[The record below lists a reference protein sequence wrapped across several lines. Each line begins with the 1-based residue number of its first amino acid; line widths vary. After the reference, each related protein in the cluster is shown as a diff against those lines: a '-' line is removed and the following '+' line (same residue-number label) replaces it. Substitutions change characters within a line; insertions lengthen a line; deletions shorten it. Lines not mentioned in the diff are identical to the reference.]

1 MCGVAWF
8 NIIVIVPLTKPGLA
22 TMKDKKAQKKLGFD
36 PVFIPSRC
44 GMKGAEIREG
54 IAAKIIPE
62 PPTVLETDVP
72 FSKM

>member
-1 MCGVAWF
+1 
-8 NIIVIVPLTKPGLA
+8 
-22 TMKDKKAQKKLGFD
+22 MKDKKAQKKLGFD

-62 PPTVLETDVP
+62 PPTVLEKDNKALGIPPRALLIVVTV
-72 FSKM
+72 